1 MSLERGH
8 MEVWGTC
15 QAEPPAEAPRAG
27 CPLGSGRSRAVGV
40 AGAGREGASERSS
53 GRGGKDTVLSG
64 CGSPGGFE
72 RRRGGPAWGQR
83 VRGCC
88 VDTDVGGSRVAG

>member
-40 AGAGREGASERSS
+40 AGSGERGGVREELGAGREGHCA
-53 GRGGKDTVLSG
+53 
-64 CGSPGGFE
+64 
-72 RRRGGPAWGQR
+72 
-83 VRGCC
+83 
-88 VDTDVGGSRVAG
+88 VGMREPWRL